1 MKNKIMDC
9 FLFLKFINIRL
20 KQKYKKG
27 SEILIMFKRKK
38 REFQE
43 NIAKTNIDIL
53 ISLIPMLLM
62 AFFIYEITPVLVILL
77 SIAASE
83 LAEIIFSLILQKNKE
98 TLKDLSGISIGALTG
113 FILAPFTPLYVA
125 AFAGGMATLFGKI
138 IYGGTDKKI
147 FNPVILGKL
156 FVLTFFPAV
165 LAQDSSAWMNSD
177 IFRVPSEN
185 ITSLTSFIVVNK
197 GIIGELSIIAMILGA
212 VYLIFRS
219 KITWH
224 IPVSFFVTI
233 FFGYYITAGN
243 NISVITT
250 LGEIIFMGI
259 FVLTDSFTTPEHSF
273 GKIFFGFLAG
283 LSTIIFWFLGIQT
296 EAIIYSVLIL
306 NIFTRPINTIY
317 KPNVFGDEKI
327 SFAEI
332 IQGLG
337 FAIIIILLVF
347 VTSYLHKFGFIP
359 YIVYIY
365 IVYGIWRL
373 YNNR

>member
-1 MKNKIMDC
+1 
-9 FLFLKFINIRL
+9 
-20 KQKYKKG
+20 
-27 SEILIMFKRKK
+27 MFKRKK

-62 AFFIYEITPVLVILL
+62 AFFIYEITPILVILL

-125 AFAGGMATLFGKI
+125 AFAGTMATLFGKI

-185 ITSLTSFIVVNK
+185 ITGLTSFIVVNK

-306 NIFTRPINTIY
+306 NLFTRPINTIY
-317 KPNVFGDEKI
+317 KPNVFGFETV

-347 VTSYLHKFGFIP
+347 VTSYLHNFGFIP

>member
-1 MKNKIMDC
+1 
-9 FLFLKFINIRL
+9 
-20 KQKYKKG
+20 
-27 SEILIMFKRKK
+27 MFKRRK

-77 SIAASE
+77 SIIASE
-83 LAEIIFSLILQKNKE
+83 LAEIIFSFILQKNKE
-98 TLKDLSGISIGALTG
+98 SLKDFSGIVIGALTG

-125 AFAGGMATLFGKI
+125 AFAGAMATLFGKI

-165 LAQDSSAWMNSD
+165 LAQDSSAWVNSD
-177 IFRVPSEN
+177 IFRVPSED
-185 ITSLTSFIVVNK
+185 ITGLTSFIVVNK

-212 VYLIFRS
+212 IYLIFRS

-233 FFGYYITAGN
+233 FFGYYITSGN
-243 NISVITT
+243 NISVVTT

-283 LSTIIFWFLGIQT
+283 LSTIIFWFLGIQN
-296 EAIIYSVLIL
+296 EAVIYSVLIL
-306 NIFTRPINTIY
+306 NPFTRPINTIY
-317 KPNVFGDEKI
+317 KPNVFGVETV

-332 IQGLG
+332 IQGIGL
-337 FAIIIILLVF
+337 AIIIILLVF
-347 VTSYLHKFGFIP
+347 AVSYLHNFGFIP